1 MVFNIIAAF
10 LIPWIAGIYLV
21 KKDFRLFLLIAPFAA
36 FVAVIFD
43 VLGFHFEFWRIDP
56 EYDTE
61 PIAAMPMY
69 FGIYPILA
77 GYLFLTLE
85 RRSFHPLVVILFFSL
100 VTTIIEGTGVWIDLV
115 HYSNGWTIYW
125 TYVSYFLAYVVC
137 YGYYRLLRKV
147 VPL

>member
-10 LIPWIAGIYLV
+10 LIPWIAGSYLV

-100 VTTIIEGTGVWIDLV
+100 VTTIIEGTGVWINLV

-125 TYVSYFLAYVVC
+125 TYVSYVLAYVVC

>member
-1 MVFNIIAAF
+1 MVFNIVVAF
-10 LIPWIAGIYLV
+10 VIPWLAGIFLV

-43 VLGFHFEFWRIDP
+43 VLGFHFDFWRIDP

-61 PIAAMPMY
+61 PIAALPMY
-69 FGIYPILA
+69 FGVYPILT

-85 RRSFHPLVVILFFSL
+85 RQSFHPFVVILFFSL
-100 VTTIIEGTGVWIDLV
+100 ITTIIEGIGVWIHLV

-125 TYVSYFLAYVVC
+125 TYVSYFLAYIVC
-137 YGYYRLLRKV
+137 YGYYRLLKKY